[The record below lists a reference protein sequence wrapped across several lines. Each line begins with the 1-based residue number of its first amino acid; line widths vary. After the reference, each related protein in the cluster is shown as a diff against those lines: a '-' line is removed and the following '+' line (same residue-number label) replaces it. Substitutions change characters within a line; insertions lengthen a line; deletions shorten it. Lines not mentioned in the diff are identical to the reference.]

1 MTTTK
6 VASRFTEEEKIIFK
20 RLRAHRA
27 KREKEMRGM
36 TNKEKADYMN
46 RLGEEAAK
54 KLGLTPKRP
63 AKANKAPPNQTGT
76 V

>member
-1 MTTTK
+1 MTATK
-6 VASRFTEEEKIIFK
+6 AASQFTEEEKAILK

-54 KLGLTPKRP
+54 KLGLAPKGP
-63 AKANKAPPNQTGT
+63 AKAN
-76 V
+76 